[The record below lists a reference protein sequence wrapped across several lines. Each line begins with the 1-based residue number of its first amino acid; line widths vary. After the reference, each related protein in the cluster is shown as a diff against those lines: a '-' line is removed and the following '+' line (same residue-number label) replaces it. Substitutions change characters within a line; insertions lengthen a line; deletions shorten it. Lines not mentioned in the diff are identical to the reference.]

1 MYLIKT
7 IKNDITKITDVQA
20 IYFNSMKLAS
30 ENGIRSIAFP
40 SISTGV
46 YRFPVELAAKVA
58 VNTVNKFLQDH
69 PDKFDLVEWVLFDSH
84 TESVYKAEV
93 ERIKKLCK

>member
-1 MYLIKT
+1 MHKGKNTDFSVRKQVRKMYLIKT
-7 IKNDITKITDVQA
+7 IKNDITKIIDVQA
-20 IYFNSMKLAS
+20 IVN
-30 ENGIRSIAFP
+30 
-40 SISTGV
+40 
-46 YRFPVELAAKVA
+46 AA
-58 VNTVNKFLQDH
+58 NKFLQDH

>member
-20 IYFNSMKLAS
+20 I
-30 ENGIRSIAFP
+30 
-40 SISTGV
+40 
-46 YRFPVELAAKVA
+46 
-58 VNTVNKFLQDH
+58 VNAVNKFLQDH

>member
-1 MYLIKT
+1 MHKGKNTDFSVRKQVRKMYLIKT

-20 IYFNSMKLAS
+20 I
-30 ENGIRSIAFP
+30 
-40 SISTGV
+40 
-46 YRFPVELAAKVA
+46 
-58 VNTVNKFLQDH
+58 VNAVNKFLQDH